1 MRRRP
6 AKHAGAPV
14 PGSGRQRAGLPVSA
28 TTITFTDVDTD
39 RTEIRIHPATRA
51 DALRGPDAENG
62 FQSSLDR
69 FERYLHTAD
78 RKDIRWICTH

>member
-1 MRRRP
+1 MRAVFDDVDP
-6 AKHAGAPV
+6 PHILSWTETDTGM
-14 PGSGRQRAGLPVSA
+14 A

-39 RTEIRIHPATRA
+39 RTEIRIHQRHVA

-78 RKDIRWICTH
+78 RKDI